1 MVPLKQ
7 KSSRTKQE
15 AALPLSCLMKVSYN
29 FSIVSPSWE
38 MFVTEKSHVKKLTST
53 CMPGNFNKSYSQ
65 HKIHGKTFWV
75 PSSEY
80 QSVFVSSFHPAPGS
94 LLPPS
99 SSLRPPSKN
108 FEQFLPTWAVAIHP
122 LPPSKAAAGLGYTW
136 HILLPHPFATAKALC
151 FTASYTAH
159 YQTASSASSWDFAQQ
174 APGNTSQLILI
185 ATSL

>member
-1 MVPLKQ
+1 
-7 KSSRTKQE
+7 
-15 AALPLSCLMKVSYN
+15 
-29 FSIVSPSWE
+29 

-108 FEQFLPTWAVAIHP
+108 FEQFLPTRAVAIHP

-159 YQTASSASSWDFAQQ
+159 YQTASSASS
-174 APGNTSQLILI
+174 
-185 ATSL
+185 